1 MRLSGIL
8 MSISSLPS
16 DYGIGDFGKEAYD
29 FVDISCAMG
38 FKIWQ
43 LLPLNPLGY
52 GNSPYQP
59 YSSFAGEEL
68 YISPYLLYQ
77 GGLLKKLP
85 EKIKQSNHIDYTRVR
100 RYKDDILRKAYNN
113 FKEKK
118 LYKEQS
124 YLEFLNF
131 DFVYDYAVFM
141 TFKKVN
147 DMQCWNN
154 WNLEMRNWIKDKK
167 ADLSKYEDDINYEI
181 FIQYIFYTQW
191 MKLKKYA
198 NDKGLKIMGDI
209 PIYVGL
215 DSLDVW
221 QNQKSFMLNKN
232 GNPKF
237 IAGVPPD
244 FFSKKGQRWG
254 NPIYD
259 WDYIQ
264 KNNFD
269 FWIKRLDY
277 NSKLYDI
284 IRIDHFRGFDTYWK
298 INARNKTAMKGQW
311 VEAPGHQLFSLIQ
324 KKFPHLEIVA
334 EDLGDLRKEVEELRD
349 DFNLKGMK
357 ILQFVF
363 EPNENNNN
371 FKDRKN
377 MIIYTGTHDN
387 QTIEGFYKSK
397 DKVEQREIVDYFKK
411 NHYDSKNISDCFVEM
426 CLESI
431 ADYAIL
437 PVQDII
443 GLDDNYRMNTP
454 GTLGDHN
461 WTFKLTDFKALKD
474 KTDYIHT
481 LLEKTKRL

>member
-16 DYGIGDFGKEAYD
+16 DYGIGDFGKDAYE
-29 FVDISCAMG
+29 FVDISHDMG

-68 YISPYLLYQ
+68 YISPYLLYED
-77 GGLLKKLP
+77 GLLDKLP
-85 EKIKQSNHIDYTRVR
+85 DKIKQTNTIDYPKVR
-100 RYKDDILRKAYNN
+100 KYKGKILKEAYNN
-113 FKEKK
+113 FKKKK
-118 LYKEQS
+118 LYEEKS
-124 YLEFLNF
+124 YIDFLNF
-131 DFVYDYAVFM
+131 DFVYNYAVFM
-141 TFKKVN
+141 TFKKLN
-147 DMQCWNN
+147 NLQCWNN
-154 WNLEMRNWIKDKK
+154 WDLDMKNWIKDKK
-167 ADLSKYEDDINYEI
+167 ADLSKFKDDINYEI

-198 NDKGLKIMGDI
+198 NNRGLKIMGDI

-244 FFSKKGQRWG
+244 CFSKKGQRWG
-254 NPIYD
+254 NPLYD
-259 WDYIQ
+259 WDYLQ
-264 KNNFD
+264 EHDFD

-277 NSKLYDI
+277 SSKLYDI
-284 IRIDHFRGFDTYWK
+284 LRIDHFRGFDTYWK
-298 INARNKTAMKGQW
+298 INARNKTAIKGQW
-311 VEAPGHQLFSLIQ
+311 IEAPGYELFKLIQ
-324 KKFPHLEIVA
+324 KKFPNLEIVA
-334 EDLGDLRKEVEELRD
+334 EDLGDLRKEGAKLRD

-363 EPNENNNN
+363 EPKETNNN
-371 FKDRKN
+371 FEDKKN
-377 MIIYTGTHDN
+377 LIIYTGTHDN
-387 QTIEGFYKSK
+387 QTVVGFYQSK
-397 DKVEQREIVDYFKK
+397 DKNEQKEIIEYFQEH
-411 NHYDSKNISDCFVEM
+411 NYDTKDIASGFVQM

-437 PVQDII
+437 PVQDIM

-461 WTFKLTDFKALKD
+461 WTFKLTDFEDFKKR
-474 KTDYIHT
+474 TDYIHT
-481 LLEKTKRL
+481 LLEKTNRL

>member
-154 WNLEMRNWIKDKK
+154 WNLEMKNWIKDKK

-334 EDLGDLRKEVEELRD
+334 EDLGDLRTEVEELRD

-397 DKVEQREIVDYFKK
+397 DNVEQREIVDYFKK